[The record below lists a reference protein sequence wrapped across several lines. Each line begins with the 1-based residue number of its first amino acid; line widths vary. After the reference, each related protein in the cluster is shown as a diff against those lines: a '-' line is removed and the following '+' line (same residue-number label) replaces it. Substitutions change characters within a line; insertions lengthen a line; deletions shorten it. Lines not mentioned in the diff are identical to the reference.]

1 MRRSWLLVTGLMVG
15 VPPAVHGQQLR
26 MSPSSAAVRASL
38 RPVHPVAQSALRL
51 TPSAVPVPDSTL
63 GPRRSRVGAAGLG
76 FLAGAA
82 AGVVVAY
89 FVDQSRSSGE
99 GRLENYLGIPLALG
113 TVTFMTVFIAM
124 GD

>member
-38 RPVHPVAQSALRL
+38 RPAHPVESASRL
-51 TPSAVPVPDSTL
+51 TPSAVPVPDSTV

>member
-1 MRRSWLLVTGLMVG
+1 MSRSWLFVAGLMVG
-15 VPPAVHGQQLR
+15 VSPAAQGQQLR
-26 MSPSSAAVRASL
+26 MSPTSAAVRASW
-38 RPVHPVAQSALRL
+38 RPAHPVESASRL
-51 TPSAVPVPDSTL
+51 IPSAVTVPDTAA

-76 FLAGAA
+76 FLAGAG
-82 AGVVVAY
+82 AGLVVAY
-89 FVDQSRSSGE
+89 FVDQSRSNGD

>member
-1 MRRSWLLVTGLMVG
+1 MCRFWLLVTGLMVG
-15 VPPAVHGQQLR
+15 VPPAMHGQQLR
-26 MSPSSAAVRASL
+26 MPLESASWRLPSSV
-38 RPVHPVAQSALRL
+38 
-51 TPSAVPVPDSTL
+51 TVPDTTAE
-63 GPRRSRVGAAGLG
+63 PRRSRAGAAGLG